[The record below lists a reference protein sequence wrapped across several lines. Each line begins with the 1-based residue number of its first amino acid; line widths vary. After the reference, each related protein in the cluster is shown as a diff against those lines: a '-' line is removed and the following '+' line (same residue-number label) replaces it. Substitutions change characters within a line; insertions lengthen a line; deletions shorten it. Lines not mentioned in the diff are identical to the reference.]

1 MPSVAFQAAIGQAN
15 GMERD
20 ELERLATPAQLSAA
34 VERYPEL
41 EQRLHG
47 GHEQPGETVR
57 EVEYKGHRIRVFT
70 TYRIEVDGLPVTGHL
85 SVTNE
90 GRVHYHAIPNEEFGS
105 AVDMVKRIIDLSPQG
120 LGRPDGGGHG
130 PSHGKHD
137 ENPSSSRRP

>member
-34 VERYPEL
+34 LERYPEL
-41 EQRLHG
+41 DQRLHG
-47 GHEQPGETVR
+47 GHEHPGETVR
-57 EVEYKGHRIRVFT
+57 EVEYKGHRIRVVT
-70 TYRIEVDGLPVTGHL
+70 TYRIDVDGVPVTGHL

-90 GRVHYHAIPNEEFGS
+90 GRVHYHAVPNEEFSS

-120 LGRPDGGGHG
+120 LGRPDAGGHDPG
-130 PSHGKHD
+130 HGQHGED
-137 ENPSSSRRP
+137 PSSSRRP